1 MADVTL
7 KMLLL
12 GEDRSASKALKGVG
26 DQAQKTGKRA
36 STAASMMKGALSAG
50 VIMQAGRAVV
60 DFGKDSID
68 AYRGAAKS
76 QRQLDDAFTR
86 FPQLAGRNA
95 DGLRKL
101 NQAIQDK
108 NGADADD
115 IAAGQAKLATYGL
128 NEKQLK
134 NMTPLL
140 VDYAKKTGKDIP
152 TAAATLGKGIMGSSR
167 AMKELGVGFKDTKDP
182 AKNLEQ
188 IMDGLKG
195 KVGGFADKEAGSL
208 DGKLSILET
217 KFGDVQESVGQ
228 ALVPA
233 LTELADTGLK
243 VIDWVSKNTD
253 ILAPLAAGLAAGAV
267 AWGVMT
273 AAMALHTAYTA
284 AAAAAEGG
292 LTVGQWA
299 LNAALNANPIALVV
313 IAIAALVAGLIWAYN
328 NVDWFRQGVDT
339 AFQAIGAIGRWL
351 WNNALAPVVR
361 AIIQGFA
368 WVVDGIAGMLE
379 ALGQVPGFEWATDA
393 ARGMRQLASDAR
405 DAADGIKDIP
415 EPVVE
420 TDKSQEAV
428 KKLNDR
434 IRGLK
439 GKIVEAKAKGDTKEV
454 ERLKRKI
461 DALRDKRVTLT
472 ANVKVGAS
480 SAGAAASKVANAI
493 ANAIDGRA
501 EGGPISAGV
510 PYVVGEQGPE
520 LILPESDGYVLNASK
535 TAALAGARGSALAAA
550 GGQTVIIHAPIDAR
564 GALDDVAVGKRVEK
578 ALTAAWRAQNRRPL
592 QFQGG
597 R

>member
-50 VIMQAGRAVV
+50 VIMQAGRAVI

-86 FPQLAGRNA
+86 FPQLAGKNA

-115 IAAGQAKLATYGL
+115 IAAGQAKLATYGV

-217 KFGDVQESVGQ
+217 KFGDVQEQVGQ
-228 ALVPA
+228 ALVPV
-233 LTELADTGLK
+233 LTDLSDIALK
-243 VIDWVSKNTD
+243 VVDYIQQNADW
-253 ILAPLAAGLAAGAV
+253 LGPLAAGLGITAGAV
-267 AWGVMT
+267 
-273 AAMALHTAYTA
+273 L
-284 AAAAAEGG
+284 
-292 LTVGQWA
+292 L
-299 LNAALNANPIALVV
+299 LNAAMNANPISLVV

-351 WNNALAPVVR
+351 WNNALAPVIR

-379 ALGQVPGFEWATDA
+379 ALGQVPGFEWAKDA

-405 DAADGIKDIP
+405 DAADGIEDIP
-415 EPVVE
+415 DPSVD
-420 TDKSQEAV
+420 TDESQEAV

-564 GALDDVAVGKRVEK
+564 GALDEVAVGKRVEK